1 MKKLLLIII
10 LGCYSAIAGSPPSNA
25 LIIMSNEP
33 INPYLRMFKTVS
45 MVESSNNPLA
55 HNPIENACGV
65 VQIRP
70 IRLLDYNSR
79 TGENY
84 SLQDMYN
91 PEISKKVFLYYAS
104 KYKPN
109 EYERIAR
116 KWNGRYSKTKEY
128 WLKVKQ
134 CLI

>member
-1 MKKLLLIII
+1 MKRLLLILII
-10 LGCYSAIAGSPPSNA
+10 GCYSAIAGSPPNNVIT
-25 LIIMSNEP
+25 IIINKP
-33 INPYLRMFKTVS
+33 INPYLRLSDAVA
-45 MVESSNNPLA
+45 MVESG
-55 HNPIENACGV
+55 IDDNAYNEAEMATGRY
-65 VQIRP
+65 QIRP
-70 IRLLDYNSR
+70 IRLLDYNRR

-116 KWNGRYSKTKEY
+116 HWNGRYSKTKEY